1 MLPRKVKIS
10 PRLPRTQMRKVV
22 TVKIAIV
29 KIWNL
34 RPNQMDM
41 VIANSPRETIVKR
54 TKIIAEGET
63 MDETEGKKHH
73 QETLTTESL
82 LRPTKM
88 N

>member
-1 MLPRKVKIS
+1 
-10 PRLPRTQMRKVV
+10 MREVV

-41 VIANSPRETIVKR
+41 VIASSPQEIIIVKR
-54 TKIIAEGET
+54 TKIIVEGET
-63 MDETEGKKHH
+63 MDETEGKTRH
-73 QETLTTESL
+73 QGTLTTTESHR
-82 LRPTKM
+82 RPTKM